1 MGDSGL
7 DLTHTSWRDDLWL
20 QAYGISP
27 LNILDYFSLSPF
39 YDKNCSNEGA
49 KQQGLELTQL
59 AILAPGIEYVLRD
72 AQPPHLFVICR
83 QHRAAPS
90 APAAP
95 QAVYYVL
102 DGTVYQAPALH
113 AALTNRMARCR
124 FSMQAAFTA
133 MQEDLHPCIA
143 ALELS
148 RAGAFDPVE
157 PRHDATSPTDLA
169 QATPGPRAIDPE
181 RASKLEAS
189 LRTVLAR
196 YPLPVLAAPAPEQ
209 ANPPAEPAAEAPVA
223 DLARGA
229 PAATAPA
236 SSHAASHQPPV
247 G

>member
-1 MGDSGL
+1 
-7 DLTHTSWRDDLWL
+7 
-20 QAYGISP
+20 
-27 LNILDYFSLSPF
+27 
-39 YDKNCSNEGA
+39 
-49 KQQGLELTQL
+49 
-59 AILAPGIEYVLRD
+59 
-72 AQPPHLFVICR
+72 
-83 QHRAAPS
+83 
-90 APAAP
+90 
-95 QAVYYVL
+95 
-102 DGTVYQAPALH
+102 
-113 AALTNRMARCR
+113 MARCR

-148 RAGAFDPVE
+148 RAGASDPVE

-169 QATPGPRAIDPE
+169 QDTPAPRAIDPE

-223 DLARGA
+223 DLVRGA

-247 G
+247 E